1 MPLIFWILRVFV
13 DSARSVAIALE
24 WIFRFMPSFALGNAL
39 VNIASRET
47 YVVVDDDVTEL

>member
-1 MPLIFWILRVFV
+1 MRVFV